1 LRVETISR
9 AADGSYTVVM
19 DHEVGALLAD
29 IGPLGDAGHFE
40 LRTPF
45 ISFVADG
52 STALSLVN
60 DDDVVFAVGGTPTEG
75 CAESADAWVLAEN
88 HNSSRSNRT
97 YPLAP
102 IAPGYQL
109 TVSTAAVSV
118 ERFNIRDF
126 PTVPLSEE
134 TRADGVPG
142 TQLTDEPSE
151 SPCPS
156 PSAPATGS
164 LEPDVPNSGAQFL
177 ALGQAVIGP
186 CPRDLTYAACA
197 AVYMPPD
204 TDPPAF
210 KYEYLKMEKAC
221 ISYMNADGTMSERQ
235 ACVGAMVPAE
245 LTGRDRGPD
254 PIDCDDLQG
263 HDAPPGLEPWHC
275 QGLSEDL
282 IPFDGLVN
290 SAAVALG
297 PCEIFNPDDP
307 DTGDLCGVM
316 VGVAGSG
323 PQLLALGQAVIG
335 PCPRDLTY
343 AACAAVY
350 MPPDTDP
357 PAFKYE
363 YLKMEK
369 ACISYMN
376 ADGTMSE
383 RQACVG
389 AMVPAEL
396 TGRDR
401 GPDPI
406 DCDDLQGH
414 DAPPG
419 LEPWHCQG
427 LSEDLI
433 PFDGLVNSAAVALG
447 PCEIFNPD
455 DPDTGDLCG
464 VMVGVAE
471 APSRP
476 VPTPESRPS
485 PSVRPDPSGEVPP
498 SGDPSPG
505 DSPPSDTPEPPDL
518 ALTMTSDGSFVFGD
532 VVRYTITVTNR
543 SDLGTAAQPIYVYDQ
558 LPPGRLLAGTGT
570 NWNCTVDDSG
580 LASCEYLQGVPPG
593 SSASPLVLEVQL
605 AGENEWPTGS
615 EIAHN
620 CATVD
625 HPEDMRPDNDTE
637 CVDDPVR
644 SGSVRSPEPT
654 GMPPASEEP
663 RPSER

>member
-1 LRVETISR
+1 MRAPRSGRRHAVISLAAVVAISCGGGGPTPIPADSQPAAATAALTVISPGVELSRAGTPPESAASGANLAAGDTLTTDETGRATLSFAGQSLLSIEPRSVLRVETISR

-164 LEPDVPNSGAQFL
+164 LEPDVPNSGAQF
-177 ALGQAVIGP
+177 
-186 CPRDLTYAACA
+186 
-197 AVYMPPD
+197 
-204 TDPPAF
+204 
-210 KYEYLKMEKAC
+210 
-221 ISYMNADGTMSERQ
+221 
-235 ACVGAMVPAE
+235 
-245 LTGRDRGPD
+245 
-254 PIDCDDLQG
+254 
-263 HDAPPGLEPWHC
+263 
-275 QGLSEDL
+275 
-282 IPFDGLVN
+282 
-290 SAAVALG
+290 
-297 PCEIFNPDDP
+297 
-307 DTGDLCGVM
+307 
-316 VGVAGSG
+316 
-323 PQLLALGQAVIG
+323 LALGQAVIG

>member
-1 LRVETISR
+1 MRVETISR

-164 LEPDVPNSGAQFL
+164 LEPDVPNSGAQF
-177 ALGQAVIGP
+177 
-186 CPRDLTYAACA
+186 
-197 AVYMPPD
+197 
-204 TDPPAF
+204 
-210 KYEYLKMEKAC
+210 
-221 ISYMNADGTMSERQ
+221 
-235 ACVGAMVPAE
+235 
-245 LTGRDRGPD
+245 
-254 PIDCDDLQG
+254 
-263 HDAPPGLEPWHC
+263 
-275 QGLSEDL
+275 
-282 IPFDGLVN
+282 
-290 SAAVALG
+290 
-297 PCEIFNPDDP
+297 
-307 DTGDLCGVM
+307 
-316 VGVAGSG
+316 
-323 PQLLALGQAVIG
+323 LALGQAVIG